1 MNTKLA
7 AIIFTAGA
15 LLLPAAGQAADSES
29 ERASV
34 KQFVKHTVITT
45 KIKKE
50 LAEEKASS
58 LAKIRVS
65 TDQYGAVT
73 LTGRAND
80 QAAASKAVTIAMA
93 VDGVSS
99 VDSHIRVKAD
109 K

>member
-7 AIIFTAGA
+7 AIIFAVGA
-15 LLLPAAGQAADSES
+15 LLLPSAGQAADSDS
-29 ERASV
+29 ARASV

-45 KIKKE
+45 KIKKD
-50 LAEEKASS
+50 LAEEKVSS

-80 QAAASKAVTIAMA
+80 QAAASKAVAIALA

>member
-7 AIIFTAGA
+7 GIIFTAGA

-29 ERASV
+29 ARASV

-80 QAAASKAVTIAMA
+80 HAAASKAVVIALA
-93 VDGVSS
+93 VDGVKS